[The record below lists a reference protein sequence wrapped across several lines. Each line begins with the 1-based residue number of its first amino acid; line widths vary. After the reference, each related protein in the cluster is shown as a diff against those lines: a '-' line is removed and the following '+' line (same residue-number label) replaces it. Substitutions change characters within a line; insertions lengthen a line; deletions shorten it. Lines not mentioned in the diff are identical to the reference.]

1 MAVLAPA
8 GVDHLAHPVLAP
20 GVERRIEPRQALVH
34 LHLDAPEEREDA
46 RAKFA
51 AGSVRLHPEAV
62 VEIVN
67 DDGSGRARTPVAGAD
82 AVEGLYVLHRLRID
96 LGQRQGHGKSVQRKV
111 GAQFEAT
118 RRIGACHAHF
128 HRRIAGNS
136 NGLAF
141 VEPLSR
147 AVDQAEV
154 SRRRLVVAHMQEHL
168 VARPACAI
176 VVQATDADVRNQEPG
191 KCRLGEPG
199 SEQCVEIDAKVG
211 GRTVQIRRGE
221 ISPGVAAAQL
231 RELRNVLDREQLRRY
246 IRRDEAEDLIRN
258 LEAVGEVVT
267 DLPDVNVS
275 TDPDDNL
282 ILAAAVAGRADMI
295 VSGDRKHMLA
305 LGAVEGIP
313 IVTARDAVRQL
324 RGQQPR

>member
-1 MAVLAPA
+1 MPVRIVL
-8 GVDHLAHPVLAP
+8 DTNVLVSALISRNGPP
-20 GVERRIEPRQALVH
+20 GRML
-34 LHLDAPEEREDA
+34 
-46 RAKFA
+46 
-51 AGSVRLHPEAV
+51 
-62 VEIVN
+62 
-67 DDGSGRARTPVAGAD
+67 
-82 AVEGLYVLHRLRID
+82 
-96 LGQRQGHGKSVQRKV
+96 
-111 GAQFEAT
+111 
-118 RRIGACHAHF
+118 
-128 HRRIAGNS
+128 
-136 NGLAF
+136 
-141 VEPLSR
+141 
-147 AVDQAEV
+147 AEV
-154 SRRRLVVAHMQEHL
+154 KRAGLKLITS
-168 VARPACAI
+168 
-176 VVQATDADVRNQEPG
+176 
-191 KCRLGEPG
+191 
-199 SEQCVEIDAKVG
+199 
-211 GRTVQIRRGE
+211 
-221 ISPGVAAAQL
+221 AAQL

>member
-1 MAVLAPA
+1 MPVRIVLDTNVLVSALISRNGPA
-8 GVDHLAHPVLAP
+8 GRML
-20 GVERRIEPRQALVH
+20 
-34 LHLDAPEEREDA
+34 
-46 RAKFA
+46 
-51 AGSVRLHPEAV
+51 
-62 VEIVN
+62 
-67 DDGSGRARTPVAGAD
+67 
-82 AVEGLYVLHRLRID
+82 
-96 LGQRQGHGKSVQRKV
+96 
-111 GAQFEAT
+111 
-118 RRIGACHAHF
+118 
-128 HRRIAGNS
+128 
-136 NGLAF
+136 
-141 VEPLSR
+141 
-147 AVDQAEV
+147 AEV
-154 SRRRLVVAHMQEHL
+154 KRAGLKLITS
-168 VARPACAI
+168 
-176 VVQATDADVRNQEPG
+176 
-191 KCRLGEPG
+191 
-199 SEQCVEIDAKVG
+199 
-211 GRTVQIRRGE
+211 
-221 ISPGVAAAQL
+221 AAQL

>member
-1 MAVLAPA
+1 MPVRIVVLDTNVLVSALISRNGPA
-8 GVDHLAHPVLAP
+8 GRML
-20 GVERRIEPRQALVH
+20 
-34 LHLDAPEEREDA
+34 
-46 RAKFA
+46 
-51 AGSVRLHPEAV
+51 
-62 VEIVN
+62 
-67 DDGSGRARTPVAGAD
+67 
-82 AVEGLYVLHRLRID
+82 
-96 LGQRQGHGKSVQRKV
+96 
-111 GAQFEAT
+111 
-118 RRIGACHAHF
+118 
-128 HRRIAGNS
+128 
-136 NGLAF
+136 
-141 VEPLSR
+141 
-147 AVDQAEV
+147 AEV
-154 SRRRLVVAHMQEHL
+154 KRAGLKLITS
-168 VARPACAI
+168 
-176 VVQATDADVRNQEPG
+176 
-191 KCRLGEPG
+191 
-199 SEQCVEIDAKVG
+199 
-211 GRTVQIRRGE
+211 
-221 ISPGVAAAQL
+221 AAQL